1 MFVIPSVASIASE
14 VEGQPKVNSAK
25 RIRGTVALMVVAMFA
40 LTGCAGPIEHWIVN
54 TRIHQG
60 EIAAND
66 GNPADAVI
74 AYSLALR
81 VDPHN
86 VEAQSGFVEASAD
99 EAQEQYA
106 HGHFDAALATIAQ
119 GMRVDPTSVRLD
131 ALKTQISEAKLKQ
144 EIVISNYP
152 TYQHAGEELQAS
164 YERLNEANALIMKQL
179 RRFGYTY
186 DVNDLTSVIKQ
197 SYELQLEVAHLT
209 ARLIAYRQLVQTGG
223 PQPAALPATGSG
235 SLLPLP

>member
-1 MFVIPSVASIASE
+1 MAARVLLA
-14 VEGQPKVNSAK
+14 
-25 RIRGTVALMVVAMFA
+25 VALLA
-40 LTGCAGPIEHWIVN
+40 LSGCAGSIEGWIVN

-60 EIAAND
+60 ALALANSEY
-66 GNPADAVI
+66 PDAVN
-74 AYSLALR
+74 AFALALR

-86 VEAQSGFVEASAD
+86 LQAQEGFVEAAGD
-99 EAQEQYA
+99 EAQAQYT
-106 HGHFDAALATIAQ
+106 HGHYDAALATIAQ
-119 GMRVDPTSVRLD
+119 GLSVDPLSVRLD
-131 ALKTQISEAKLKQ
+131 GLKTLIEDAKLKQ

-152 TYQHAGEELQAS
+152 AYQRAGEELETS
-164 YERLNEANALIMKQL
+164 YERLSETNVLITKAL

-186 DVNDLTSVIKQ
+186 DMNDLSAAVKQ

-223 PQPAALPATGSG
+223 PSAATLPASGAG